1 MDRVQFLNSIS
12 YKDESEKCSMVEVF
26 WDQYMLLYNLVDSIE
41 HCEKIAESPSS
52 ITFSLVYSN
61 LEMINT
67 IKSIISIS
75 PVLDMYESR
84 FQISY
89 FVPVDNTINIQI
101 AKI

>member
-26 WDQYMLLYNLVDSIE
+26 WDQYMLLYNLVDS
-41 HCEKIAESPSS
+41 AESPSS